1 MLASKSVKILI
12 VDDSEAIRI
21 AVKEILDATS
31 YSCKYLECDNGYD
44 AVKLFRDEKPDIV
57 LLDIYMPRVDGI
69 QSLKAILSL
78 NKKAKVIMIT
88 AAANAK
94 TVHEAVRLGARDYV
108 LKPFDRIA
116 LNNVM
121 TKVMNQSW

>member
-1 MLASKSVKILI
+1 MLANKSVKILI

-21 AVKEILDATS
+21 SIKETLDSTH
-31 YSCKYLECDNGYD
+31 YSCKYLEADNGYD
-44 AVKLFRDEKPDIV
+44 AVKLFRDESPDIV
-57 LLDIYMPRVDGI
+57 FLDIYMPRVDGI
-69 QSLKAILSL
+69 QSLRAMLSL

-94 TVHEAVRLGARDYV
+94 IVHEGIRLGARDYI

-121 TKVMNQSW
+121 TKVMNQPW

>member
-1 MLASKSVKILI
+1 MLASKSIKILI

-21 AVKEILDATS
+21 AIKEILDTIS
-31 YSCKYLECDNGYD
+31 FSCKYLECDNGYD
-44 AVKLFRDEKPDIV
+44 AVKLFRDESPDIV
-57 LLDIYMPRVDGI
+57 LLDIFMPRADGI

-78 NKKAKVIMIT
+78 NNKAKVIMIT

-94 TVHEAVRLGARDYV
+94 IVHEAIKLGARDYI
-108 LKPFDRIA
+108 LKPFDRIT

-121 TKVMNQSW
+121 TKVMNQRW